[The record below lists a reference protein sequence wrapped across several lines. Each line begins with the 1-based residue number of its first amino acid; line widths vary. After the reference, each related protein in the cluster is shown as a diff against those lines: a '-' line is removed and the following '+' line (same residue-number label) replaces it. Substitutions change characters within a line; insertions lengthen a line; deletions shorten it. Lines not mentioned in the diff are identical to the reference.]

1 MHTIVPTKLFLISQ
15 IPETLH
21 PCNSFVLGLPSQS
34 VFCGAT
40 FMMRDPSQTV
50 HDYRSSQSHTFTF
63 PRLYAI
69 RCKSAHNCRYK
80 LYAKLEYI
88 PHDSSVVPASDD
100 RPIAR
105 VLL

>member
-1 MHTIVPTKLFLISQ
+1 MLAF
-15 IPETLH
+15 
-21 PCNSFVLGLPSQS
+21 PSQS

-40 FMMRDPSQTV
+40 FTMRDPSQTV
-50 HDYRSSQSHTFTF
+50 QNIEADNHTHLLFLDCMRF
-63 PRLYAI
+63 DVRAHAVVAI
-69 RCKSAHNCRYK
+69 K

-100 RPIAR
+100 RPIAH